1 MKTFLVAIFSFLPVF
16 AQAPAPSPQQAASN
30 TSGGSGTV
38 TSVTIAGTTNQ
49 IDVTGTCTGTTTI
62 SCTLSIPSGLVLPGT
77 INGLTITTTT
87 GTLTITGAKVLTV
100 NKSLTLDGTD
110 GVTLTFPA
118 TSATIART
126 DAGQTFT
133 GIQAFSS
140 SPTMPTVSQA
150 DNSTKGA
157 TTAYVDTGLATKGPG
172 TVTSIATTSPVTGGT
187 ITGTGT
193 IACAT
198 CVAASSPGAGI
209 AHFAGSTQTVTSSAV
224 ALGSDVSG
232 TLPVANGG
240 TGTTSTLTGLVRGNA
255 SAMTAAELSGDVT
268 TSGSNAATVVKV
280 NGASVPASAA
290 ILASNGSSQAI
301 AATTTGSGTTAVL
314 ATAPALTAITTD
326 TLTATQNGLATAV
339 TPSATLQNTT
349 AATSGATI
357 QASPSVQF
365 KASAWNGTTANSTT
379 WDVVNYPANASNT
392 SAGNELDFIPTTSS
406 LSNQQRI
413 QFCGVTQGS
422 GSQATISLSSSL
434 TSGVVCVKGLGSA
447 TGIGPTSAGS
457 TWATFA
463 GGVETFMHT
472 SNGQFGASL
481 SMLGWAPSTI
491 TNNAAADSGLDRD
504 AAGLVGVTN
513 GTQGTTAANYRDM
526 KLRHSVAA
534 GTAPTIASGGGGTAS
549 SIAGADQSGTVL
561 VGTSIATGSVVLTFG
576 TAFPYGMFNCS
587 ATDQTN
593 DPTIIVTCTTAPYSG
608 LGSGTYTSGITT
620 TGTVGQTCSIAITGG
635 GGTGATAT
643 VALTGT
649 NTIAG
654 GTALVVTAAGSGFVT
669 TPTTGTVSAGTA
681 SACSGTPVLATVLS
695 TTGLA
700 LTSYS
705 RTLGTAVNLTASDA
719 VTWSIPWVH

>member
-1 MKTFLVAIFSFLPVF
+1 MKKILLMTVACLPLF
-16 AQAPAPSPQQAASN
+16 AQMPIGGGSIGG
-30 TSGGSGTV
+30 SGGSGTV
-38 TSVTIAGTTNQ
+38 TSVAIAGTTNQ
-49 IDVTGTCTGTTTI
+49 INVTGTCTGTTTI
-62 SCTLSIPSGLVLPGT
+62 SCTLSLPTGLVLPGT
-77 INGLTITTTT
+77 IDGLTITTTT

-133 GIQAFSS
+133 GVQAFSS

-157 TTAYVDTGLATKGPG
+157 TTAYVDAGLATKQ
-172 TVTSIATTSPVTGGT
+172 ATL
-187 ITGTGT
+187 TGTG
-193 IACAT
+193 IARNNG
-198 CVAASSPGAGI
+198 AS
-209 AHFAGSTQTVTSSAV
+209 T
-224 ALGSDVSG
+224 
-232 TLPVANGG
+232 
-240 TGTTSTLTGLVRGNA
+240 
-255 SAMTAAELSGDVT
+255 ELSGDVT

-357 QASPSVQF
+357 QASPSMQF